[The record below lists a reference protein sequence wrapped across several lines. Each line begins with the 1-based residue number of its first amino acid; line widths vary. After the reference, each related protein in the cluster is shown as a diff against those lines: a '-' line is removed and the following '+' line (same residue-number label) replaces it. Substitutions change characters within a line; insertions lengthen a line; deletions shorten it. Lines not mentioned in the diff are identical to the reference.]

1 MGFWVFP
8 LPTLQPRVRCEKWKW
23 KLGRVWL
30 FATPWII
37 QSMEFSRPEYWI
49 LSLLQGISQT
59 QGLNP
64 GLLHCRQILYQLSH
78 KGSPGWGVGTSNFV
92 CIRMLD
98 WGRKN
103 ITQLHHRV
111 KGIHAVALIIFK
123 SLNVNINRSI
133 SQITGIQG
141 GGLNHIQLLR
151 FNKICKNYSFQV
163 LVSRIP
169 A

>member
-1 MGFWVFP
+1 
-8 LPTLQPRVRCEKWKW
+8 
-23 KLGRVWL
+23 
-30 FATPWII
+30 
-37 QSMEFSRPEYWI
+37 MEFSRPEYWI
-49 LSLLQGISQT
+49 LSLLQGIFQV

-78 KGSPGWGVGTSNFV
+78 KGSPGRGVGTSNFV

-98 WGRKN
+98 QGRKN
-103 ITQLHHRV
+103 ITKLYHHV
-111 KGIHAVALIIFK
+111 KGICAVALVIFK

-133 SQITGIQG
+133 SQIPGIQG
-141 GGLNHIQLLR
+141 GGLNHIQLLI
-151 FNKICKNYSFQV
+151 FNKICKNYIFQV